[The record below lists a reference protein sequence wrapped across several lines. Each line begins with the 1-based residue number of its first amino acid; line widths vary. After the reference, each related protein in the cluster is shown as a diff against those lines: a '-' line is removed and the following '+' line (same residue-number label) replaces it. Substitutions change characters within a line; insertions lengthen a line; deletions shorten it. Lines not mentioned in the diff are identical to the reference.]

1 MSNQSPAQLLLA
13 RTPASVS
20 AAQTSAHVSSR
31 PRHAA
36 SSSVSAQPVPIHV
49 NGPLRIN
56 ACFSSTA
63 RNPGTVKVSVEDAI
77 FYVHRDVM
85 SFASSFWEAILDPA
99 GGWLETSSDASTS
112 FVGGANDTGLSGR
125 RWSRHI
131 PLSRQRSRAS
141 QDEPH
146 SDINEATEVLGND
159 PAIAFDSLH
168 DPSDSQYPTDQ
179 QPGDDHADVETATV
193 ATSLAEE
200 LVELKIDV
208 TGGSRGTEEQE
219 MVGVKSGYEDY
230 RKKVEARV
238 TLHEEKVGE
247 SSKHGE
253 K

>member
-1 MSNQSPAQLLLA
+1 
-13 RTPASVS
+13 
-20 AAQTSAHVSSR
+20 
-31 PRHAA
+31 
-36 SSSVSAQPVPIHV
+36 
-49 NGPLRIN
+49 
-56 ACFSSTA
+56 
-63 RNPGTVKVSVEDAI
+63 
-77 FYVHRDVM
+77 M

-99 GGWLETSSDASTS
+99 GGWLETSSDAPTS

-125 RWSRHI
+125 RWSRQI

-146 SDINEATEVLGND
+146 NDTNEAEVLGDD
-159 PAIAFDSLH
+159 PAIAIDSLL

-208 TGGSRGTEEQE
+208 TGGSKSAEEQE

-238 TLHEEKVGE
+238 TLHEEKVRE
-247 SSKHGE
+247 SSKQHGE